1 MKFAKG
7 TTMEK
12 IKGYEIIVF
21 CADCCAESY
30 RLFLAENL
38 QQTKNFIKS
47 KLAKRNAEIN
57 FFNNGNGEFEKYF
70 VDIVKNGENAFKDFN
85 GFAKNFIKSKLAKRN
100 AEINFFN
107 NGNGEFEKYFVDI
120 VKNGENA
127 FKDFNGFDIREVWVE
142 SSNFFKH
149 NRQYFFQTQKDEIC
163 QLNY

>member
-38 QQTKNFIKS
+38 QQ
-47 KLAKRNAEIN
+47 
-57 FFNNGNGEFEKYF
+57 
-70 VDIVKNGENAFKDFN
+70 
-85 GFAKNFIKSKLAKRN
+85 AKNFIKSKLAKRN

-149 NRQYFFQTQKDEIC
+149 NKQYFFQTQKDEIC